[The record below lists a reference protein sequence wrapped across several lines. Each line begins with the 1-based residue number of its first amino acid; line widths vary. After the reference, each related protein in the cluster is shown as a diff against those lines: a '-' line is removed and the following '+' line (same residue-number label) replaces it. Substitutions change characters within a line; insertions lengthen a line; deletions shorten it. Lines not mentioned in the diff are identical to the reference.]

1 MYLFHF
7 PAMLLLVALANEY
20 AGWPL
25 LAPFSPTV
33 WLRVGVLVSVVYVL
47 GYGFSMLT
55 ERYTD
60 EIRRSLRKGARNFA
74 IPRVQGGP
82 EPD

>member
-1 MYLFHF
+1 
-7 PAMLLLVALANEY
+7 MLLLVALANEY
-20 AGWPL
+20 AGWTL
-25 LAPFSPTV
+25 LSPFSPTV
-33 WLRVGVLVSVVYVL
+33 CLRIGLLVAMVYVL

-60 EIRRSLRKGARNFA
+60 EIRRSLRRAVRSFA
-74 IPRVQGGP
+74 ISRVQGGP